1 MLFSRRYLT
10 VMPRAQRRS
19 SQGSSK
25 QSPTVPEKRSNLA
38 QPEPKPLG
46 LFGQM
51 ASTAAGVAVGSVVV
65 RRVVSLIPVDRLPL
79 APQDGVET
87 AFGFR

>member
-1 MLFSRRYLT
+1 
-10 VMPRAQRRS
+10 MPRAQRRS

-25 QSPTVPEKRSNLA
+25 QSPTLPEKRSPNLA

-46 LFGQM
+46 MFGQM

>member
-1 MLFSRRYLT
+1 
-10 VMPRAQRRS
+10 MPRAQRRS
-19 SQGSSK
+19 SRGSSK
-25 QSPTVPEKRSNLA
+25 QSPTVPEKRSPNLA
-38 QPEPKPLG
+38 QPEPKPLR

-87 AFGFR
+87 ASGFR

>member
-1 MLFSRRYLT
+1 MLKDDHLKAR
-10 VMPRAQRRS
+10 
-19 SQGSSK
+19 
-25 QSPTVPEKRSNLA
+25 QSTALPCLEKRSPNLA

-87 AFGFR
+87 ASGFR

>member
-1 MLFSRRYLT
+1 
-10 VMPRAQRRS
+10 MPRAQRRS

-25 QSPTVPEKRSNLA
+25 QSPTVPEKRSSPNLA
-38 QPEPKPLG
+38 QLESKPLG

-65 RRVVSLIPVDRLPL
+65 RRVVSLMPVDRLPL
-79 APQDGVET
+79 APRG
-87 AFGFR
+87 